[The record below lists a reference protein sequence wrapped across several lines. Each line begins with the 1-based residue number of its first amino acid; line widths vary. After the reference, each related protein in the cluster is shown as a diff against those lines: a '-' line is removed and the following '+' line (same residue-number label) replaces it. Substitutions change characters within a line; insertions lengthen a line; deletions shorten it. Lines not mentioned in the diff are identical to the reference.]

1 MTGRW
6 TDEDGDILMHIARR
20 ILNATVMALGLDPND
35 HVGPLWPERA
45 YRPSQAWFAN
55 LNL

>member
-20 ILNATVMALGLDPND
+20 ILSATARALGLDD
-35 HVGPLWPERA
+35 RVRTLWPESA
-45 YRPSQAWFAN
+45 YRPSQAWFAS